1 MDKMRT
7 LSSFQQDSGISPEFA
22 SSSSPKTQHN
32 AHIQAPLHAPC
43 LPGRSTVCFDLT
55 NALDVT
61 NIWDESPMPLV
72 AELYWLHRD
81 RPWEDSSF
89 RRAHNIAKSSRN
101 LHFVTGPH
109 DIDLLGTLQTQEEL
123 GINADSP
130 SPPRAVRMIIFE
142 RLIPITELQGD
153 TFLIAWVECII
164 CHFVIWNRGFCYQDI
179 SLAKLMARFKDGR
192 YYGVLSDWDSA
203 SRTDIDSPR
212 KELTA
217 TIPYVA
223 IRLLTRGRST
233 QRSSDCITTNW
244 SRFSGV

>member
-1 MDKMRT
+1 MRT

-153 TFLIAWVECII
+153 TFLIAHPSPDTRSIYPEVKRLYYYELESFFWSM
-164 CHFVIWNRGFCYQDI
+164 IWMFLAYQDK
-179 SLAKLMARFKDGR
+179 KLRLTPDVA
-192 YYGVLSDWDSA
+192 DWQTGDPKRTSA
-203 SRTDIDSPR
+203 LRVYPA
-212 KELTA
+212 L
-217 TIPYVA
+217 
-223 IRLLTRGRST
+223 
-233 QRSSDCITTNW
+233 
-244 SRFSGV
+244 